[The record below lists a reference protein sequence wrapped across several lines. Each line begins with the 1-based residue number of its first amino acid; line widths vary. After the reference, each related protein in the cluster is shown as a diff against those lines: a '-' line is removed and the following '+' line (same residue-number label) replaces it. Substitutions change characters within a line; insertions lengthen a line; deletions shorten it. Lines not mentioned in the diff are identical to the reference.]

1 MGEANQDVS
10 QVIEVIA
17 PTAKYSWL
25 IARLVEFMASGSVLI
40 FVTKKVVVPAG
51 YYILTHLTFSNF

>member
-17 PTAKYSWL
+17 PTAKYNWL

-40 FVTKKVVVPAG
+40 FVTKKVVIAE
-51 YYILTHLTFSNF
+51 YKQFNELTFL